1 MSTETLK
8 ATEKTFLQKHGQKL
22 VGGAIWIALVVSYLV
37 YKEAN
42 DLTFKQSIL
51 NLAGILTSPIGPVVF
66 IIIYILRPILFFPA
80 TLISLAGGAIFG
92 PVMGILWTIIGSNSG
107 ALLAYFIGR
116 FFGDGLLDESESDGI
131 IQKYANRMRDN
142 SFETV
147 LVMRFIYMPYDLVNY
162 LSGILKIDWKAFV
175 LATALGSI
183 PGTIMITAAGASF
196 GSLEQ
201 ALSGEPPSL
210 NAWLIALSI
219 GMFVVSLALSRYF
232 KNREAK
238 TEKT

>member
-22 VGGAIWIALVVSYLV
+22 VGGAIWIALVVSYLI